1 MPSSLHLLDT
11 YLPRTETFIWQTLRT
26 LKRFPPL
33 IVADRRE
40 NEGLFPL
47 PGADPFV
54 PLVPSRPL
62 AARVLARAT
71 GGFAPVRYPGG
82 VEALAPEKV
91 GDIAVCHVHKGFR
104 ALVTRDFTRALGKPL
119 LVNFY
124 GSDVS
129 QAAFLR
135 RAAAGYRDLFAQAR
149 FFLVEGPAMRARLA
163 RLGAPEERIRIQRIA
178 IDPAEYVFRERTW
191 DGNRPV
197 KLLFIGRLVDKKGL
211 DVGLRALAS
220 GCADFPWR
228 LTVIGDGPRRAALE
242 AQAAA
247 LGLSARVDF
256 VGYKTLEEMRAA
268 LDAHD
273 LLLQP
278 SRVAPDGDAEGGAPT
293 VILEAQ
299 ASGLP
304 VIATDHDD
312 IPFVTAQGVS
322 GGEGPA
328 RASAW
333 LAPQGDADALA
344 ARLRQ
349 AAAEASWWGDMGR
362 AGRAK
367 VEADHHV
374 AHAIDALENTYADA
388 L

>member
-1 MPSSLHLLDT
+1 MPSSLHLLDS
-11 YLPRTETFIWQTLRT
+11 YLPRTETFIWQTLRA

-33 IVADRRE
+33 IVADKRE
-40 NEGLFPL
+40 NEVLFPL
-47 PGADPFV
+47 PGDPFV
-54 PLVPSRPL
+54 PLTPFRPL
-62 AARVLARAT
+62 TARAFARAT
-71 GGFAPVRYPGG
+71 GGFAQVRYPGG
-82 VEALAPEKV
+82 VDALT
-91 GDIAVCHVHKGFR
+91 GRDIAVCHVHKGFR
-104 ALVTRDFTRALGKPL
+104 ALVTRDLTRALGKPL

-135 RAAAGYRDLFAQAR
+135 RAATGYRELFRQAR
-149 FFLVEGPAMRARLA
+149 FLLVEGPAMRERLA

-178 IDPAEYVFRERTW
+178 IDPADYVFRERAW

-197 KLLFIGRLVDKKGL
+197 AFLFIGRLVDKKGL
-211 DVGLRALAS
+211 DVGLRALAE
-220 GCADFPWR
+220 GARDFPWR

-247 LGLSARVDF
+247 LGISARVDF
-256 VGYKTLEEMRAA
+256 VGYKTMEEMRAA
-268 LDAHD
+268 LATHD

-299 ASGLP
+299 AGGLP
-304 VIATDHDD
+304 VLSTDHDD
-312 IPFVTAQGVS
+312 IPYVTASAV
-322 GGEGPA
+322 GGTSAQGPA

-333 LAPQGDADALA
+333 LAPQGDVAALA
-344 ARLRQ
+344 ARVRQ
-349 AAAEASWWGDMGR
+349 AAEEAPYWGLMGR

-367 VEADHHV
+367 VEADHDV
-374 AHAIDALENTYADA
+374 TRAIVTLEDIYADA

>member
-1 MPSSLHLLDT
+1 MPSSLHLLDS
-11 YLPRTETFIWQTLRT
+11 YLPRTETFIWQTLRA

-40 NEGLFPL
+40 NDGLFPL
-47 PGADPFV
+47 PGPDPFV
-54 PLVPSRPL
+54 PLHPSRPL
-62 AARVLARAT
+62 MSRLLARARRD
-71 GGFAPVRYPGG
+71 FAPVRYPGG
-82 VEALAPEKV
+82 VEALAAR
-91 GDIAVCHVHKGFR
+91 DIAVCHVHKGFR

-129 QAAFLR
+129 QAPFLR
-135 RAAAGYRDLFAQAR
+135 RAMRGYRELFGQAR
-149 FFLVEGPAMRARLA
+149 FLLVEGPAMRQRLT

-178 IDPAEYVFRERTW
+178 IDPADYPFRERSW
-191 DGNRPV
+191 DGNRPL
-197 KLLFIGRLVDKKGL
+197 KFLFIGRLVDKKGL
-211 DVGLRALAS
+211 DVGLQALAA
-220 GCADFPWR
+220 GAKDFPWR

-242 AQAAA
+242 AQAVA
-247 LGLSARVDF
+247 LGVSARVDF
-256 VGYKTLEEMRAA
+256 AGYKTMEQMRGA
-268 LDAHD
+268 LDTHD

-299 ASGLP
+299 AGGLP
-304 VIATDHDD
+304 VISTDHDD
-312 IPFVTAQGVS
+312 IPFVTAP
-322 GGEGPA
+322 GGGDGPA

-333 LAPQGDADALA
+333 LAPQGDAGALA
-344 ARLRQ
+344 ALVRQ
-349 AAAEASWWGDMGR
+349 AAQEASQWGAMGR

-374 AHAIDALENTYADA
+374 ARAILSLEDTYADA